1 MVFLMT
7 GLTLAEIAE
16 QLGITT
22 YAAQKRLQRSGI
34 LPQQYAGPTAF
45 YGPEVVDAI
54 RDTPP
59 PGRPKSG
66 SSPK

>member
-7 GLTLAEIAE
+7 GLTLAEIAK

-22 YAAQKRLQRSGI
+22 YAAQKRIQRAGI
-34 LPQQYAGPTAF
+34 IPQEYAGPTAI
-45 YGPEVVDAI
+45 YAPEVVDAI

-59 PGRPKSG
+59 PGRPRG
-66 SSPK
+66 G

>member
-1 MVFLMT
+1 MV

-34 LPQQYAGPTAF
+34 VPQQYAGPTAI
-45 YGPEVVDAI
+45 YAPEVVDRI

-59 PGRPKSG
+59 PGRPKGG
-66 SSPK
+66 SSSK